1 MALSNEERGFL
12 EKLIDQEIKGM
23 KGTIDIARGE
33 QSKREWQ
40 VQNDEDFALGWALST
55 IFNNFVHY
63 ISNIHQKRIDQV
75 DIEQTIEIITKRV
88 REIKEAIFKCG

>member
-40 VQNDEDFALGWALST
+40 VLNDEDFALGWALST
-55 IFNNFVHY
+55 IFNNFR
-63 ISNIHQKRIDQV
+63 S
-75 DIEQTIEIITKRV
+75 
-88 REIKEAIFKCG
+88 FL

>member
-12 EKLIDQEIKGM
+12 EKLIDEEIKGM
-23 KGTIDIARGE
+23 KGTIDIARDE
-33 QSKREWQ
+33 KNKKEWQ
-40 VQNDEDFALGWALST
+40 IQNDGDFALGWALST

-75 DIEQTIEIITKRV
+75 DIEQAIEIITKRV
-88 REIKEAIFKCG
+88 REIKEAILKCG